1 MKILVIKINGSLKP
15 CYDSDYENFAKIPIG
30 EQIEITYTKR
40 RNLSFHKKYFAL
52 LKLCFEN
59 QSDYR
64 LLEDMRRDLIITSG
78 RYDEIVNKITGEVY
92 KLANSISFG
101 SMDENEFNQLYE
113 DTKGIISKWLG
124 VSDEN
129 IEEQIL
135 QYF

>member
-1 MKILVIKINGSLKP
+1 
-15 CYDSDYENFAKIPIG
+15 
-30 EQIEITYTKR
+30 
-40 RNLSFHKKYFAL
+40 
-52 LKLCFEN
+52 
-59 QSDYR
+59 
-64 LLEDMRRDLIITSG
+64 MRRDLIITSG

-101 SMDENEFNQLYE
+101 SMDQNEFNQLYE

-124 VSDEN
+124 IDNET